1 MSSLINIYSLPKKKS
16 LKEDNRLKIYE
27 RVLKMC
33 HHRIK
38 TASNNSEDYTFFT
51 IPNIVMGMPR
61 FDTVSCGDYIMSKL
75 AANGFKILNMGEN
88 FIFISWAHINFSE
101 EKERKMEEH
110 IQEINELE
118 DYKNN
123 GATPPAVYPTLR
135 DDVYSQDTIS
145 ITNSN
150 NMNNRNNRN
159 NRNNNFRPIY
169 DTPSTEKYL
178 LT

>member
-1 MSSLINIYSLPKKKS
+1 MSSLINIYSLPKRKT

-33 HHRIK
+33 HHRIN

-51 IPNIVMGMPR
+51 IPSVIMGMPR
-61 FDTVSCGDYIMSKL
+61 FDTISCGDYIMNKL
-75 AANGFKILNMGEN
+75 SANGFKILNMGEN
-88 FIFISWAHINFSE
+88 FIFITWAHIHFNK

-110 IQEINELE
+110 IQELE
-118 DYKNN
+118 YYKNN
-123 GATPPAVYPTLR
+123 EGIDTPMYPKL
-135 DDVYSQDTIS
+135 DDSSQS
-145 ITNSN
+145 QYSN
-150 NMNNRNNRN
+150 NKTRS
-159 NRNNNFRPIY
+159 NNNFKPIY